1 VGQQGRRFLEILTM
15 QADGSAQSRRILVA
29 EDIDVNREI
38 LADVLTAL
46 GHELAFAVDGAQAV
60 DLVQQGRF
68 DLILMDVQM
77 PVMDGLEA
85 TRRIRGLVGSE
96 RNIPILALSGNA
108 SAEEHRSCIAAGMNE
123 CLSKP
128 YDWAQIEAAIAR
140 CGAQQQDAAAAPARP
155 GTDQPDDPLVDLD
168 VLAGLRRMVGTEE
181 VRAMVRKGIDSY
193 ARYCQAMLDPAAAP
207 AAIAAEAHKL
217 KGSAGTI
224 GLGAIGAAA
233 ARIETALEAGSAA
246 GDLVA
251 QLKTTIDGTRAE
263 LVDLGILTD
272 STDDTPLEQAR
283 AACRAAEALVQV
295 RGNQLADL
303 QRAHDLLVS
312 TLDATSD
319 GIFTRQLDGSFFF
332 NIRTAE
338 LWGVPEEEISTI
350 DAQGLREF
358 ALKQVKDPPAFV
370 ALMDAQGERP
380 IQQFT
385 DVIALRDGRLMER
398 VVGPQFVHGQC
409 VGSVFT
415 YRDVT
420 ASVRHEQAMAF
431 NVQVLENSGPMIW
444 IGRETGAIAYANR
457 AACAH
462 LGYTA
467 GELTG
472 QSAASLGLALT
483 SEQERSVMSLTAAG
497 GTVTFD
503 RVHRRKDGGLRD
515 VEVSV
520 FLSEQAERSMFVLSV
535 KDITAQKKAE
545 RESDDK
551 QALLLS
557 LINSIPDSIVFKDLE
572 GRYIGCN
579 QAYSVRTGYSIEQ
592 VRGHTSLELFP
603 GARSD
608 QIRQRDAAA
617 MASSQPQT
625 VEELITTADGREVWV
640 ETVVSRLRDQF
651 GKPQGLLAVS
661 RDISERKRQEE
672 QIRKAMEMAEAA
684 TQSKSDF
691 LANMSHEIR
700 TPMNAIIGL
709 SHLVLQT
716 DLGSRQ
722 RDYIGKVQ
730 TAGQHLLGVINDILD
745 FSKVEAGKLDLEQA
759 DFELEKLLDT
769 TVSLVAGECEKK
781 GLELVVNVEADVPPN
796 LKGDS
801 LRLGQVLLNLANNA
815 VKFTSKGEIGMSVRV
830 MERTAAD
837 VLLEFRVRDTG
848 IGLSAEQIGRLFQ
861 SFSQADTSTT
871 RRFGGTGLGL
881 AISKKLA
888 ELMGGEIGVESTP
901 GVGSSFFFSARLGF
915 AQERA
920 RRLLPNPDLRG
931 CRALVVDDSIHARA
945 SIAGQLRK
953 MDFVVTEAASG
964 AEAIDA
970 VRAAA
975 TRGEPFRI
983 VYLDW
988 RMPGMDGME
997 TARRIKALGLELS
1010 PILMMVS
1017 AHGREEMMREAET
1030 IGLDGVLVKPVSAS
1044 LLFDRT
1050 LDLLGAGRE
1059 RVAVDDVTALPD
1071 SGIPDSLRALRG
1083 ARILVVEDNEINQL
1097 VAREMLEGAGFIVE
1111 VAENGKLA
1119 LEQVRQA
1126 SYDLV
1131 FMDMQMPVMDGV
1143 ACTRGIRKIARL
1155 AGLPIVAMTANAMEQ
1170 DRLLCIEAG
1179 MNDVVIK
1186 PIDPKALWTAL
1197 VRWLPP
1203 RGAEAV
1209 PLRPAAA
1216 AVAAATASEPDGL
1229 PRVAGLDTALG
1240 LSRVMNRKPLYLT
1253 ILRRFV
1259 AGYGTLVARIQA
1271 ALDSGDLATAER
1283 LAHSAKSVAGNIGAT
1298 AIQSLAGS
1306 VESAL
1311 RAHEPPARVQPL
1323 LLQLDR
1329 DLGVL
1334 IAALEQQLEPPPA
1347 TLPV

>member
-1 VGQQGRRFLEILTM
+1 MTR
-15 QADGSAQSRRILVA
+15 QAESSAQSRRILVV
-29 EDIDVNREI
+29 EDSEVNREI

-46 GHELAFAVDGAQAV
+46 GHELAFAVDGSQAV
-60 DLVQQGRF
+60 ELVQQSRF

-85 TRRIRGLVGSE
+85 TRRIRGLAGSE
-96 RNIPILALSGNA
+96 QNIPILALSGNG
-108 SAEEHRSCIAAGMNE
+108 SPDEHRSCIAAGMNE

-128 YDWAQIEAAIAR
+128 YDWPQIEAAIAR
-140 CGAQQQDAAAAPARP
+140 CGAQQQTSAAAPDVPAT
-155 GTDQPDDPLVDLD
+155 GGSDPTLVNLD
-168 VLAGLRRMVGTEE
+168 VLARLRGMVGTEQ
-181 VRAMVRKGIDSY
+181 VRAMVRTGIDSY
-193 ARYCQAMLDPAAAP
+193 ALYCKAMLDPATGSAG
-207 AAIAAEAHKL
+207 IAAEAHKL

-224 GLGAIGAAA
+224 GLLAIGTAA
-233 ARIETALEAGSAA
+233 ARIESALDGGSKS

-251 QLKTTIDGTRAE
+251 QLKATIDATRVE
-263 LVDLGILTD
+263 LARLGILAD
-272 STDDTPLEQAR
+272 PAEDTPLEQAR

-295 RGNQLADL
+295 RDTQLADL

-312 TLDATSD
+312 TLEATSD
-319 GIFTRQLDGSFFF
+319 GIFTRQLDGRFFF
-332 NIRTAE
+332 NLRTAE
-338 LWGVPEEEISTI
+338 LWGVPKEEISTI

-358 ALKQVKDPPAFV
+358 ALKQVKDAPAFA
-370 ALMDAQGERP
+370 ALIDEQGDRP
-380 IQQFT
+380 MQRFA
-385 DVIALRDGRLMER
+385 DVIGLRDGRLMER
-398 VVGPQFVHGQC
+398 VVGPQFVHGEC

-420 ASVRHEQAMAF
+420 ESVRHEEAMAF
-431 NVQVLENSGPMIW
+431 NVQVLENSGPMVW

-467 GELTG
+467 GELVG

-483 SEQERSVMSLTAAG
+483 PEQERSVISQTADG

-520 FLSEQAERSMFVLSV
+520 FLSEQAGRSRFVVCV
-535 KDITAQKKAE
+535 KDITEQKRAE
-545 RESDDK
+545 LEASRK

-557 LINSIPDSIVFKDLE
+557 LINSIPDSIVFKDLD

-579 QAYSVRTGYSIEQ
+579 QAYLVRTGYSMEQ
-592 VRGHTSLELFP
+592 VLGRSCEELFAP
-603 GARSD
+603 ERSA

-617 MASSQPQT
+617 MASHQPQT
-625 VEELITTADGREVWV
+625 TEELITTASGSEVWF
-640 ETVVSRLRDQF
+640 ETVASRLRDQS
-651 GKPQGLLAVS
+651 GKPEGLLAIA

-672 QIRKAMEMAEAA
+672 QIRRAMEMAEAA

-716 DLGSRQ
+716 ELGPRQ

-745 FSKVEAGKLDLEQA
+745 FSKVEAGKLALEQA

-769 TVSLVAGECEKK
+769 TASLVAGECEKK

-815 VKFTSKGEIGMSVRV
+815 VKFTSKGEIGISVRV

-848 IGLSAEQIGRLFQ
+848 IGLTQEQIGRLFQ

-888 ELMGGEIGVESTP
+888 ELMGGEIGVESAP
-901 GVGSSFFFSARLGF
+901 GAGSSFFFSARLGF
-915 AQERA
+915 APDRG
-920 RRLLPNPDLRG
+920 RKLLPNPDLRG
-931 CRALVVDDSIHARA
+931 CRALVVDDSLHARA
-945 SIAGQLRK
+945 SISAMLKK
-953 MDFVVTEAASG
+953 MDFLVTEAASG

-970 VRAAA
+970 VRDAA
-975 TRGEPFRI
+975 TRGEHFRI

-988 RMPGMDGME
+988 RMPGMDGMD
-997 TARRIKALGLELS
+997 TARRIKALGLDLP

-1017 AHGREEMMREAET
+1017 AHGREEMIREAET

-1050 LDLLGAGRE
+1050 MDLLGAHRE
-1059 RVAVDDVTALPD
+1059 PAIIDDATVSD

-1083 ARILVVEDNEINQL
+1083 AHILVVEDNEINQL
-1097 VAREMLEGAGFIVE
+1097 VAREMLEGAGFVVE

-1119 LEQVRQA
+1119 LEQVQQS

-1143 ACTRGIRKIARL
+1143 DCTRAIRKIARL
-1155 AGLPIVAMTANAMEQ
+1155 SGLPILAMTANAMEQ
-1170 DRLLCIEAG
+1170 DRRLCIEAG
-1179 MNDVVIK
+1179 MNDAVIK

-1203 RGAEAV
+1203 RSAGPV
-1209 PLRPAAA
+1209 PVSPSSV
-1216 AVAAATASEPDGL
+1216 VADETALALDGL
-1229 PRVAGLDTALG
+1229 PRVSGLDTALG

-1259 AGYGTLVARIQA
+1259 AGYGSLGAQIQA
-1271 ALDSGDLATAER
+1271 ALASGDLVTAER

-1298 AIQSLAGS
+1298 AIQILATK
-1306 VESAL
+1306 VESGL
-1311 RAHEPPARVQPL
+1311 RAQEPPAQIQQL
-1323 LLQLDR
+1323 LVQLDR
-1329 DLGVL
+1329 ELGVL
-1334 IAALEQQLEPPPA
+1334 IAGLERQLEPPPA
-1347 TLPV
+1347 ALPEPLAV